1 MPSIIEK
8 YASEDVTL
16 LQGPVIADGKT
27 TFAESI
33 PAKASVSDFSQ
44 ADLDYFGRIEAGRIF
59 YVSPLDAPP
68 ALPGQIIWN
77 GVTHEIQGVR
87 VYKNLSGLLLGYKIA
102 AAAKGA

>member
-1 MPSIIEK
+1 MASIIEK

-16 LQGPVIADGKT
+16 LQGPVITDGKT
-27 TFAESI
+27 TFTESI
-33 PAKASVSDFSQ
+33 PAKAIVSDFSQ
-44 ADLDYFGRIEAGRIF
+44 VDLDYFGRITSGLIF

-68 ALPGQIIWN
+68 ALPGQIVWN
-77 GVTHEIQGVR
+77 GRTFDIKGVR

>member
-1 MPSIIEK
+1 MASIIEK

-16 LQGPVIADGKT
+16 LQGAVISDGKK
-27 TFAESI
+27 TFAKSI
-33 PAKASVSDFSQ
+33 PAKAIVSDFTQ

-77 GVTHEIQGVR
+77 GRTFDIKGVR
-87 VYKNLSGLLLGYKIA
+87 IYKNLSGLLLGYKIA
-102 AAAKGA
+102 AVAKGA